1 LKEVGKLKLYLDTA
15 EINLIEK
22 AVASGIIS
30 GVTTNPSLLAKAG
43 QKDVAQTIK
52 AICQLVDGPV
62 SLEVI
67 GLSKDEMV
75 QEAKEYA
82 QIDPRVVIK
91 IPMIHEGLKAIKEL
105 KELGIKT
112 NATLIF
118 STGQGLLAAL
128 AGADYISPFIGRLDD
143 ISAEGLDVV
152 AELAQIFD
160 LHGIESE
167 IIAASIRHPRHV
179 IGSALAG
186 AHIATVPWKIVD
198 QMVKHPL
205 TDIGLEKFLADWEK
219 MKNQN

>member
-1 LKEVGKLKLYLDTA
+1 MKLYLDTA

>member
-1 LKEVGKLKLYLDTA
+1 MKLYLDTA

-105 KELGIKT
+105 
-112 NATLIF
+112 
-118 STGQGLLAAL
+118 
-128 AGADYISPFIGRLDD
+128 
-143 ISAEGLDVV
+143 
-152 AELAQIFD
+152 
-160 LHGIESE
+160 
-167 IIAASIRHPRHV
+167 
-179 IGSALAG
+179 
-186 AHIATVPWKIVD
+186 
-198 QMVKHPL
+198 
-205 TDIGLEKFLADWEK
+205 
-219 MKNQN
+219 

>member
-1 LKEVGKLKLYLDTA
+1 MKLYLDTA

-91 IPMIHEGLKAIKEL
+91 IPMVHEGLKAIKEL